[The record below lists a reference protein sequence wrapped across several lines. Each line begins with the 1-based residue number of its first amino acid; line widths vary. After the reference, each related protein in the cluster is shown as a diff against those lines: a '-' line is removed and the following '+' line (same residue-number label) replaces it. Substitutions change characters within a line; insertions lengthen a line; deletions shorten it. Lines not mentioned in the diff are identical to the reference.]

1 MVSLESLDVD
11 ILQDCHLQCI
21 TLVTEEENVFLERKV
36 TVKPDRYQ
44 LHHLRNQC
52 CLLYNVDESN
62 NMLLRYI
69 DISILSSVTQEL
81 LMMDLLKYFAGK
93 MNVIGCPG
101 GLGLNPPLH

>member
-1 MVSLESLDVD
+1 MWTYCKIV
-11 ILQDCHLQCI
+11 

-44 LHHLRNQC
+44 LHHLRNRC

-69 DISILSSVTQEL
+69 DISILSSVTQEF

-93 MNVIGCPG
+93 MNVIGCPV
-101 GLGLNPPLH
+101 GLGLSPPLH